1 MEAITQGRRIHCK
14 RQLGGIKAAYL
25 SPYKK
30 VLRSEI
36 TYDKVSLTEF
46 PETLFYKFDLV
57 TGNAFEQNQTDSE
70 GGKYF
75 DVNLT
80 LTFNKITTFDN
91 NNFQKLLKKDYFMV
105 IEDNNGNF
113 FLLGFRNG
121 LTAERLEASTTQY
134 TISFIGQEEEYA
146 PFVNDIMGTDII
158 VVEFTDYIF
167 QNDDNYYFQDDNNY
181 IF

>member
-1 MEAITQGRRIHCK
+1 MVSITQGRRLHCK
-14 RQLGGIKAAYL
+14 RQLGGIKSAYL

-30 VLRSEI
+30 LLRSDI
-36 TYDKVSLTEF
+36 AYDKVSITEF
-46 PETLFYKFDLV
+46 PGTYFFKFDLV
-57 TGNAFEQNQTDSE
+57 SGNAFEQVQTDSE

-75 DVNLT
+75 DVNIT

-91 NNFQKLLKKDYFMV
+91 NNFQKLLKKDYFMIV
-105 IEDNNGNF
+105 EDYNGNF

-121 LTAERLEASTTQY
+121 LTAERLDASTTQY
-134 TISFIGQEEEYA
+134 NISFTGQEEEYA
-146 PFVNDIMGTDII
+146 PFMNDVMGSDII
-158 VVEFTDYIF
+158 IVDLIDYIF